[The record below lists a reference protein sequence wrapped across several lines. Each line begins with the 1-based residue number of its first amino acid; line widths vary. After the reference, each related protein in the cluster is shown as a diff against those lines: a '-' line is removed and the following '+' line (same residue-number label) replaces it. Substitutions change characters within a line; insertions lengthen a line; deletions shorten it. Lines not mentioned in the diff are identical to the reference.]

1 MYTLSQIRR
10 RVDALKRKYATELTV
25 VRLYP
30 LAEEFSLLWTRC
42 VADGQPTPETQ
53 PFILAIARRGL
64 RLNTFTLLH
73 HYLERCRNEEREP
86 DSLTIISILL
96 PQVPY
101 QRLQEL
107 LRRIAP
113 VLDERAAQAR
123 HPETRDPAG
132 RPPPAPGGSPH
143 YWAAIISMA
152 AQWYARWYAQWCAN
166 FFSYG
171 EPRRGRPV
179 RLPCPTRQ
187 PQPGSSDPGQ
197 PRSVFLNT
205 LI

>member
-30 LAEEFSLLWTRC
+30 LAEEFSLLWAC
-42 VADGQPTPETQ
+42 AVADGQPTPETQ
-53 PFILAIARRGL
+53 PFVLAIARSGL

-86 DSLTIISILL
+86 DSLSIISILM
-96 PQVPY
+96 PQVSY

-113 VLDERAAQAR
+113 ILDERAAQSRATLSSR
-123 HPETRDPAG
+123 SDAPRPRTPVGVHHFWTAITWLAAPMG
-132 RPPPAPGGSPH
+132 RPTV
-143 YWAAIISMA
+143 
-152 AQWYARWYAQWCAN
+152 
-166 FFSYG
+166 
-171 EPRRGRPV
+171 RP
-179 RLPCPTRQ
+179 RLPARRIP
-187 PQPGSSDPGQ
+187 
-197 PRSVFLNT
+197 
-205 LI
+205 